1 MDFIGDLLNQMSS
14 AFNQETAIP
23 KKEEISMDETLK
35 WRALKNNQ
43 FASRTRF
50 PHQIASGTGSGGSTR
65 GGLANGRKSGTT
77 SGSTAYR
84 QRRQTAGGTSSDSRS
99 AATGD
104 DGSRSPA
111 SLLGE
116 NGTLTHEA
124 AADEEQE
131 EGEGGEDIE
140 IEIAKDISGEELQE
154 ALSGLSQLVEVE
166 SEDFGATLEIED
178 RMETGENSG
187 DLLLEEEKKSS
198 PTMEEQRI
206 AMETEIGL
214 EDCKAEDAIDTK
226 VSLEVPYCSSASVSP
241 TVLLE
246 QKDIVSEQLVLL
258 PSKCDTD
265 ETDALME
272 TDETQESKTSSSLE
286 HGETAADKG
295 SGCDLVESKSA
306 AQIDEQEIAID
317 TASKTI
323 EEIDADAKVGENE
336 DEDHAGTS
344 TALADPDEV
353 PMLDDVQD
361 DDDEDDVLI
370 INTDDVD
377 EVVELAETSK
387 EDEDDEEELSK
398 NDDHET
404 TTVVLQSKDVDAQSI
419 GEEAIEKHEASEPES
434 DAPGKGQNIAERVEE
449 KFDPKESA
457 DAANR
462 DVDQDRDRSSNDCD
476 EIKFSDSLKV
486 SLSGNQA
493 EQNDPPQT
501 PVGEKVEEKTE
512 STMVEEHKSNAN
524 KTDERS
530 EKEASNISIE
540 VGAEKSEQP
549 AASAAAGRTTRSKK
563 ITATVS
569 PAANTSPPAGIT
581 AITTQSQRRSQRFQ
595 KDSTSVASSSEGKLN
610 GENAVEPMLIV
621 KEEDPDD
628 TVALRKRA
636 SVGATTAAETK
647 LKAGVKSDRSLRS
660 KQQGSSVTTQPSSS
674 SVLTRRASETI
685 KASPDESNDTQDGP
699 DADKTMAGRRGRK
712 RLSQDRSAASSVV
725 SNDPVTRTREKSTKN
740 EEVPKLESSTV
751 AGQGRVSRSG
761 FPVEP
766 DENDTGGAKV
776 PDAPE
781 PETVAQQQ
789 QPAQPQRRGRKR
801 KNLNVSDKDSATPT
815 AAPSA
820 ASGSGAASA
829 DKSLL
834 HPYKRAARQSRD
846 GSDGILASAL
856 ARRDKVNSQG
866 RLSRQIKLSAKIL
879 ANEELRQGYEQQNNG
894 RIIVAP
900 EQHVAVNLNED
911 ELSTSDRDRQVEQQA
926 VEKQRKQGRDAN
938 DFSIAS
944 CSTIG
949 SSSEDVTLVSVS
961 LPAPKPGVSGTK
973 RNLTVQDPDCAASSL
988 TQHQQNKKLV
998 AAASSSE
1005 RTTALK
1011 RTLKQNV
1018 SNASSCPS
1026 VETFLQQ
1033 VRSLRLGTNRSPEE
1047 NRKLNRRQ
1055 QKRMVKMKEKFM
1067 NSLSLRRRS
1076 AQQSRSGTEGDE
1088 FDVEASGGEPESSGS
1103 EADFVPTQKIGTVG
1117 RPSVTLRLRKPET
1130 LLENHTR
1137 KSTGTANRMPLVT
1150 LPKAVQGLTKLA
1162 VNAGRS
1168 TGSVRPLVGK
1178 QTNGKVATAS
1188 NGPGKARQTS
1198 SSAVILPAAMTTLG
1212 ARSSAP
1218 KTNPTTAYS
1227 GATAPVSA
1235 AMLKDKETE
1244 QLQRSLQR
1252 LGCEVTLIPTT
1263 GRTAEPRPGGSATP
1277 TAGPSRSVASPW
1289 PLRRVKD
1296 GAPAAPQRPRSQQNS
1311 VTPQL
1316 TLPGTISPSLQIVL
1330 DGAGSPPVQGGGGS
1344 SRMLSSKAAPIA
1356 PPPPSSSS
1364 ENLVCHCRQK
1374 SDIFVAKTVGNG
1386 YCTAIDDID
1395 GQHIGC
1401 CNELSNDMPNML
1413 RPSPRVS
1420 FQLLCNMHRKRLEDH
1435 GCCAICGRF
1444 CTQGN
1449 FAMCKSAHIFHPHCA
1464 DKYMLNTPYNPAR
1477 PEDYAAPTL
1486 VLKCPHCNQECPNRE
1501 IEVNIQLTSPPV
1513 LLPSRK
1519 SIVKPAK
1526 MTVSKTGGSNRANGA
1541 SGSTNVSES
1550 FRTTV
1555 KSLVPRSLKNMLS
1568 VDHSTTNG
1576 GGGSGNTSH
1585 ATTSTSA
1592 SRASGTAKDS
1602 TPGAAGMKNRFTV
1615 KDFSYAVCTKKDDAR
1630 VSEIITSGFDIE
1642 TRFREYQH
1650 GTCLH
1655 VVCHH
1660 GTLAMAYLIMCR
1672 ARSVD
1677 YLNIV
1682 DRELRTAVMCAV
1694 AGSKCDIVKLLLDSG
1709 ADATLKGPYGMTVL
1723 HVAAKLGQHAAVRT
1737 ILECARQRLT
1747 ARDLMAF
1754 VNAVDNGR
1762 WTALAWAAE
1771 NRHKQ
1776 TVEQLISIGAD
1787 VNVCDRLNNTSL
1799 HWAALSGCSD
1809 TLYLLMTKD
1818 CNPNLQNTNGET
1830 PLHIACRQGHAEI
1843 CVVLLAMGASLN
1855 IRNTSNELPQDI
1867 IEDPN
1872 SECANIIAANVK
1884 MRSLSNN
1891 LKETHILCSDV
1902 SNGRERHPIQVVY
1915 YARNANERQ
1924 LSVPK
1929 FKYIQSNVQIDSR
1942 ITIEPETRQMPVCSC
1957 VDSCTST
1964 ESECL
1969 CSERTWYT
1977 DDGRLVADFNY
1988 LDPPT
1993 VIECGDLCDCNR
2005 MQCRNRV
2012 VQHGLDIP
2020 LQLSYIPGKA
2030 WGVRTMLPIPKGSF
2044 LVEYVGEILSDE
2056 AANHRVDDSYLFDL
2070 GNGFCID
2077 ASAYGNVSRFFNHS
2091 CQPNVSPVSVYY
2103 DHNDQRHPRV
2113 ALFACR
2119 DIDAQEEICFDYGE
2133 KFWMVKRG
2141 SLVCRCN
2148 TAKCRYRQVVE

>member
-1 MDFIGDLLNQMSS
+1 MDYIGDLLNQMSS

-50 PHQIASGTGSGGSTR
+50 PHQIASSAGSGSTR
-65 GGLANGRKSGTT
+65 SVLANGRKSAGGGTT
-77 SGSTAYR
+77 SGNSSSSSTSSR
-84 QRRQTAGGTSSDSRS
+84 QRRQTTGGNCIDS
-99 AATGD
+99 
-104 DGSRSPA
+104 SRSPA
-111 SLLGE
+111 TLLGD
-116 NGTLTHEA
+116 NGNLTPDPVV
-124 AADEEQE
+124 DEEQE
-131 EGEGGEDIE
+131 AGEEGEDIE

-154 ALSGLSQLVEVE
+154 ALGLSQLVEVE
-166 SEDFGATLEIED
+166 SEEFGATLEIED
-178 RMETGENSG
+178 HLETVGSSD
-187 DLLLEEEKKSS
+187 DLLQQEEKKSS
-198 PTMEEQRI
+198 PTMEEEQNI
-206 AMETEIGL
+206 DKGMEIVA
-214 EDCKAEDAIDTK
+214 EDCKSEEAIDTK

-246 QKDIVSEQLVLL
+246 QKDIVNEQLVLL
-258 PSKCDTD
+258 PTKRDTDDTD
-265 ETDALME
+265 ENVLME
-272 TDETQESKTSSSLE
+272 TDDTQETNTHNSLE
-286 HGETAADKG
+286 HGEVAVDSG

-306 AQIDEQEIAID
+306 SQFEEQKNAID
-317 TASKTI
+317 HASKAI
-323 EEIDADAKVGENE
+323 EEIDIAVKVGEK
-336 DEDHAGTS
+336 DFEDHERNK
-344 TALADPDEV
+344 TAAVD
-353 PMLDDVQD
+353 LDDAPVLGDMDAD
-361 DDDEDDVLI
+361 DDYDDEDDVLI
-370 INTDDVD
+370 INTDEVN

-387 EDEDDEEELSK
+387 EEDDDEEEPLT
-398 NDDHET
+398 NDDRSAM
-404 TTVVLQSKDVDAQSI
+404 VVLQPKESDVQSI
-419 GEEAIEKHEASEPES
+419 EEEVTEKQETGALEPT
-434 DAPGKGQNIAERVEE
+434 DALNALQNVADNVEE
-449 KFDPKESA
+449 KCDVKEKA
-457 DAANR
+457 ELD
-462 DVDQDRDRSSNDCD
+462 SNECD
-476 EIKFSDSLKV
+476 ELKFSDSLKAT
-486 SLSGNQA
+486 LSDTQTKKH
-493 EQNDPPQT
+493 DPLS
-501 PVGEKVEEKTE
+501 PVCEKVEDKNE
-512 STMVEEHKSNAN
+512 SSMVEEHKSIAN
-524 KTDERS
+524 EMDERS
-530 EKEASNISIE
+530 VKEATNTSIE
-540 VGAEKSEQP
+540 VGTEKSEQP
-549 AASAAAGRTTRSKK
+549 SAATAAVRTTRSKK
-563 ITATVS
+563 VTAAAVVS
-569 PAANTSPPAGIT
+569 ALNTSPPAGIA
-581 AITTQSQRRSQRFQ
+581 AITQSQRRSQRFQ
-595 KDSTSVASSSEGKLN
+595 KDSTSSVDGKIN
-610 GENAVEPMLIV
+610 GENATEPVLIV
-621 KEEDPDD
+621 KEEEPDD
-628 TVALRKRA
+628 IVVPKKRS
-636 SVGATTAAETK
+636 SVGAANAGEGK
-647 LKAGVKSDRSLRS
+647 LKASLKSDRSLRS
-660 KQQGSSVTTQPSSS
+660 KQHGSSAAAQPSSS
-674 SVLTRRASETI
+674 SVMTRRASETV
-685 KASPDESNDTQDGP
+685 KVSPDEVTTDTPDGQ
-699 DADKTMAGRRGRK
+699 DADKSMAGRRGRK

-725 SNDPVTRTREKSTKN
+725 LNDPVTRTREKSTKSD
-740 EEVPKLESSTV
+740 EVTKVEANVSE
-751 AGQGRVSRSG
+751 QRRVSRSG
-761 FPVEP
+761 FPPEP
-766 DENDTGGAKV
+766 DESDSGGTKEPDV
-776 PDAPE
+776 PPPE
-781 PETVAQQQ
+781 KETLQQPQEQQQ
-789 QPAQPQRRGRKR
+789 MPQRRGRKR
-801 KNLNVSDKDSATPT
+801 KNLNVSDKDSATPAATTSATSASVT
-815 AAPSA
+815 AN
-820 ASGSGAASA
+820 A
-829 DKSLL
+829 DKPLL

-894 RIIVAP
+894 RIAIAS
-900 EQHVAVNLNED
+900 EQPVVVSLNED
-911 ELSTSDRDRQVEQQA
+911 GLSTSHRDRPVEQQG
-926 VEKQRKQGRDAN
+926 VEKQRKHGRDAN

-961 LPAPKPGVSGTK
+961 LPAPKPGASGTR
-973 RNLTVQDPDCAASSL
+973 RNLAAQGPESANSSL
-988 TQHQQNKKLV
+988 AQQQQQQNKKL
-998 AAASSSE
+998 AAGSSSFE
-1005 RTTALK
+1005 RTTVLK
-1011 RTLKQNV
+1011 RTLKQNAA
-1018 SNASSCPS
+1018 NASSCPS
-1026 VETFLQQ
+1026 VETFLQE
-1033 VRSLRLGTNRSPEE
+1033 VRSLRLGTNQSPEE

-1055 QKRMVKMKEKFM
+1055 QKRLVKMKEKFM
-1067 NSLSLRRRS
+1067 NTLSLRRRS
-1076 AQQSRSGTEGDE
+1076 AQQSRNGTEGDE
-1088 FDVEASGGEPESSGS
+1088 FDVEASGVESESSGS
-1103 EADFVPTQKIGTVG
+1103 EADFVPSQKIGTVG

-1130 LLENHTR
+1130 LLENHPR
-1137 KSTGTANRMPLVT
+1137 KQSGPANRIPLVT
-1150 LPKAVQGLTKLA
+1150 LPKGAPGMAKLA
-1162 VNAGRS
+1162 VNTGRS
-1168 TGSVRPLVGK
+1168 TGAGTVRPTGGK
-1178 QTNGKVATAS
+1178 QTNGKVGTTN
-1188 NGPGKARQTS
+1188 NGSGKARQQN
-1198 SSAVILPAAMTTLG
+1198 AIILPAAMTTLG
-1212 ARSSAP
+1212 ARSSVPTTKA
-1218 KTNPTTAYS
+1218 NPTTTYS
-1227 GATAPVSA
+1227 GASATVSA
-1235 AMLKDKETE
+1235 TMLKDKETE

-1263 GRTAEPRPGGSATP
+1263 GRITEGRPAGST
-1277 TAGPSRSVASPW
+1277 TTTVGSSRPVVNSW

-1296 GAPAAPQRPRSQQNS
+1296 GAAAPPQRPRSQQS
-1311 VTPQL
+1311 SITPQS
-1316 TLPGTISPSLQIVL
+1316 TLLGTISPSLQIVL
-1330 DGAGSPPVQGGGGS
+1330 DGAGSPMHGGCS
-1344 SRMLSSKAAPIA
+1344 SRLVSSKAAA
-1356 PPPPSSSS
+1356 PSSPSSSG
-1364 ENLVCHCRQK
+1364 NLVCHCRQK

-1526 MTVSKTGGSNRANGA
+1526 MTVSKTGVNKANGA
-1541 SGSTNVSES
+1541 SGSSNVSES

-1555 KSLVPRSLKNMLS
+1555 KSLVPRSLKNMLT

-1576 GGGSGNTSH
+1576 SGGGNTAHGTAS
-1585 ATTSTSA
+1585 SNA
-1592 SRASGTAKDS
+1592 SRVSATRESVAGPS
-1602 TPGAAGMKNRFTV
+1602 GMKNRFTV

-1723 HVAAKLGQHAAVRT
+1723 HVAAKLGQHEAVRT

-1776 TVEQLISIGAD
+1776 TVEQLITIGAD

-1799 HWAALSGCSD
+1799 HWASLSGCSD

-1891 LKETHILCSDV
+1891 LKETHILCSDI

-1915 YARNANERQ
+1915 FARISNDRQ

-1929 FKYIQSNVQIDSR
+1929 FKYIQSNVQIDSP
-1942 ITIEPETRQMPVCSC
+1942 ITIDPDARQMPVCSC
-1957 VDSCTST
+1957 VDSCTSA

-1977 DDGRLVADFNY
+1977 NDGRLVADFNY

-2005 MQCRNRV
+2005 MLCRNRV

-2020 LQLSYIPGKA
+2020 LQLSYVPGKA

-2044 LVEYVGEILSDE
+2044 LVEYVGEIISDE
-2056 AANHRVDDSYLFDL
+2056 VANHRLDDSYLFDL
-2070 GNGFCID
+2070 GNGFCVD

-2103 DHNDQRHPRV
+2103 DHKDQRHPRV

-2148 TAKCRYRQVVE
+2148 TSKCRYRQVE